1 MVRGDQISGCS
12 DVIDSRPRRHTHD
25 SPWRLSQTV
34 YLQRK
39 NSFHRRQPAC
49 PSRSCRAYQI
59 SRDCSAGDQ
68 VQKERRTTGGADL
81 GSASRSDISE
91 NAKLPPRVS
100 VIGSVS
106 LSNNALS
113 VLDMGP
119 SFSPV
124 QSIGPRVVRKIVGS
138 LQYVHDRLRYR
149 AKIGEKETGR
159 GSNINANFPV
169 VPFPAMIF
177 KPQDPHPRVDAKFRL
192 FTTSV
197 FSILKRFSRKHPISN
212 LTPMQR
218 SGLREIRELST
229 RGEIKVTISDKG
241 GEFVVISRELDM
253 AITRK
258 HLDDATLYHS
268 SSHEEF
274 IKQSRRLNRVWVE
287 IGKAAG
293 LHKTMITKLKYE
305 LPTCPVLYLLI
316 KTHKLSSFAFLSED
330 PDVFKVRPIISN
342 VGGPTDR
349 ISWLLNTILAP
360 LLKYVPAHLS
370 NTNMFLEQLK
380 RARSEKECVIE
391 SFDVT
396 SLYTNVSKGAAMQ
409 AVFELLVEHRDTLD
423 LHGFSIRQ
431 IMTLLDECLKCSIF
445 RWAGN
450 YYRQVRG
457 LAMGQRL
464 APTLA
469 IAFMSKIEQPILER
483 KPFLYCRY
491 IDDCC
496 IICPTQD
503 EMDTCFE
510 LLNQQSPYIRFTR
523 EKPKENWLSFLNVE
537 IQWSNGEWKTRWFRK
552 PSSKNILVH
561 CLSAHP
567 WKTKKSVV
575 KNMFRTAVRVTS
587 DVQERIDAIN
597 LAQRIANSNGYIGN
611 VARRPDLGAQ
621 QEYATLVE
629 SNKINF
635 CLPFITDDLIKAIR
649 ASLVKCGLENQVRV
663 VEIPPTNLKKQ
674 LVRNRMYDRFCLTP
688 DCVICPFGKEG
699 DCMVSGSD
707 EGDNAETLAV
717 INFVNNLGCCL
728 NSTINTGSVGFVVHP
743 SVVLL
748 VDSHEI
754 LSPRL
759 AILRL
764 HPLRQ
769 KSISIINCYSPT
781 SAADDSELDAFYEEL
796 EEVVHNE
803 KSFYKFVVGDFN
815 AKLGKATEEE
825 YRIGRFGLGD
835 RQSAKMAIVS
845 LGCCPP
851 LASFTG
857 TLFS

>member
-1 MVRGDQISGCS
+1 
-12 DVIDSRPRRHTHD
+12 
-25 SPWRLSQTV
+25 
-34 YLQRK
+34 
-39 NSFHRRQPAC
+39 
-49 PSRSCRAYQI
+49 
-59 SRDCSAGDQ
+59 
-68 VQKERRTTGGADL
+68 
-81 GSASRSDISE
+81 
-91 NAKLPPRVS
+91 
-100 VIGSVS
+100 
-106 LSNNALS
+106 
-113 VLDMGP
+113 
-119 SFSPV
+119 
-124 QSIGPRVVRKIVGS
+124 
-138 LQYVHDRLRYR
+138 
-149 AKIGEKETGR
+149 
-159 GSNINANFPV
+159 
-169 VPFPAMIF
+169 
-177 KPQDPHPRVDAKFRL
+177 
-192 FTTSV
+192 
-197 FSILKRFSRKHPISN
+197 
-212 LTPMQR
+212 MQR

-349 ISWLLNTILAP
+349 ISWLLNAILAP

-396 SLYTNVSKGAAMQ
+396 SLYTNVSNGAAMQ

-431 IMTLLDECLKCSIF
+431 IMMLLDECLKCSIF

-621 QEYATLVE
+621 QEYATRVE

-635 CLPFITDDLIKAIR
+635 CLPFITDDLSKAIR
-649 ASLVKCGLENQVRV
+649 ASLVKCGLEDQVRV

-699 DCMVSGSD
+699 DCMVSGVVYLISCKTC
-707 EGDNAETLAV
+707 GDQYIGETGRPLCIRIKEHLRGMKQSNAATPLGVHRRQCHENVPFCVAVTILSYEPEIIARRTLEAFWINAKGPKMNRKEECLAV
-717 INFVNNLGCCL
+717 TNELALYQDLC
-728 NSTINTGSVGFVVHP
+728 GF
-743 SVVLL
+743 
-748 VDSHEI
+748 D
-754 LSPRL
+754 
-759 AILRL
+759 LRG
-764 HPLRQ
+764 HMR
-769 KSISIINCYSPT
+769 
-781 SAADDSELDAFYEEL
+781 
-796 EEVVHNE
+796 V
-803 KSFYKFVVGDFN
+803 
-815 AKLGKATEEE
+815 
-825 YRIGRFGLGD
+825 
-835 RQSAKMAIVS
+835 
-845 LGCCPP
+845 
-851 LASFTG
+851 AS
-857 TLFS
+857 

>member
-1 MVRGDQISGCS
+1 MKGIEQVLLRTALKTKQDRLYSMLLKCACKEECCKRFVPGNLWRRIEGESRVICDNIRSNAKSRLQGKFSG
-12 DVIDSRPRRHTHD
+12 
-25 SPWRLSQTV
+25 L
-34 YLQRK
+34 L
-39 NSFHRRQPAC
+39 HRELNQKQPA
-49 PSRSCRAYQI
+49 R
-59 SRDCSAGDQ
+59 
-68 VQKERRTTGGADL
+68 VVADP
-81 GSASRSDISE
+81 GSASRSDVSE

-106 LSNNALS
+106 FSNNAPS

-149 AKIGEKETGR
+149 AKIGEEETGR

-293 LHKTMITKLKYE
+293 LHKTMIKKLKYE

-349 ISWLLNTILAP
+349 ISWLLNAILAP

-380 RARSEKECVIE
+380 RVRSEKECVIE

-396 SLYTNVSKGAAMQ
+396 SLYTNVSNGAAMQ

-423 LHGFSIRQ
+423 LHEFSIRQ

-469 IAFMSKIEQPILER
+469 IAFMSKIEQRILER

-597 LAQRIANSNGYIGN
+597 LAQRIANSNG
-611 VARRPDLGAQ
+611 
-621 QEYATLVE
+621 
-629 SNKINF
+629 
-635 CLPFITDDLIKAIR
+635 
-649 ASLVKCGLENQVRV
+649 
-663 VEIPPTNLKKQ
+663 
-674 LVRNRMYDRFCLTP
+674 
-688 DCVICPFGKEG
+688 
-699 DCMVSGSD
+699 
-707 EGDNAETLAV
+707 
-717 INFVNNLGCCL
+717 
-728 NSTINTGSVGFVVHP
+728 
-743 SVVLL
+743 
-748 VDSHEI
+748 
-754 LSPRL
+754 
-759 AILRL
+759 
-764 HPLRQ
+764 
-769 KSISIINCYSPT
+769 
-781 SAADDSELDAFYEEL
+781 
-796 EEVVHNE
+796 
-803 KSFYKFVVGDFN
+803 
-815 AKLGKATEEE
+815 
-825 YRIGRFGLGD
+825 
-835 RQSAKMAIVS
+835 
-845 LGCCPP
+845 
-851 LASFTG
+851 
-857 TLFS
+857 